1 MLKFN
6 QLKFKDIVT
15 KDFGGK
21 VTIRVNAESVKHYAR
36 KVRLLEKVEA
46 MKLSDEDQT
55 AFNISVG
62 LMAICTNPKTGDYT
76 FADDQIDDFVER
88 ISIKLFTQLAV
99 ANRHVNPANFEDEDV
114 EPKTLKGKKKA
125 T

>member
-6 QLKFKDIVT
+6 RLKFKDIVT

-36 KVRLLEKVEA
+36 KVHLLQKVEA
-46 MKLSDEDQT
+46 MKLSDEDET
-55 AFNISVG
+55 AFRVAAG
-62 LMAICTNPKTGDYT
+62 LMAICTDPKTGEYT
-76 FADDQIDDFVER
+76 FTDDQLDDFVECV
-88 ISIKLFTQLAV
+88 SIKLFTQIGG
-99 ANRHVNPANFEDEDV
+99 ANSLVNPDNFKEEA
-114 EPKTLKGKKKA
+114 ETETLKGKKKA